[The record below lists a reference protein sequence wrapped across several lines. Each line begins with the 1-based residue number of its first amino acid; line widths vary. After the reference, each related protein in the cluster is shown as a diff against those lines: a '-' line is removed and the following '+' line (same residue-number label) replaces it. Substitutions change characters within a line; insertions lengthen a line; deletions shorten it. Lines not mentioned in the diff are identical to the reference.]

1 MLLALKPPIQN
12 GVTSSYDYSS
22 LASTASRYSP
32 PTSTGRLPSF
42 SNGSEERMSN
52 PHRGLPP
59 PAGMTLPPP
68 DRGLSAMAPLGQLPA
83 PPSQWAG
90 ADESMR
96 NWLQAKAE
104 EDRRKQEE
112 EKTKQE
118 GLRLDQRRI
127 EQTMLRE
134 SLSGGIP
141 PVMVPLIFAG
151 MGGAA
156 LSNQSLEW
164 AQYHMAQM
172 SIQSQQQQQQQ
183 QLQAQQQAAQQQQ
196 QQQQQQAA
204 QQQQQ
209 QLQQAVQHSPDIR
222 RDRSVPQNPYAGSQP
237 ILQPAT
243 QSSQQIQ
250 PQPAQTFGRPPVAAA
265 PAPRPSGGLSRL
277 NTVEMQLQ
285 TQPSSSTSQPGVQQ
299 LHPLSQSQS
308 ANEAQGSSSPS
319 GPGLFFHHWTPPS
332 TTNPNANS
340 IMPPTPSGTSQKSSP
355 AFQPNQSS
363 HLRSEYQS
371 SPKKRKATGGHQ
383 QAPPPTSQPTH
394 TSPSFSA
401 RSSRERDASPNSQ
414 DRGRHSRQRSNG
426 SSTRGH
432 DAQNVVRPSS
442 RQQRHEHSGG
452 AGEMHLK
459 RQATESSTSASGDE
473 RPTRYGPT
481 NSETRHSPFTAG
493 PEMRELPPKHEQET

>member
-1 MLLALKPPIQN
+1 
-12 GVTSSYDYSS
+12 
-22 LASTASRYSP
+22 
-32 PTSTGRLPSF
+32 
-42 SNGSEERMSN
+42 MSN

-68 DRGLSAMAPLGQLPA
+68 DRGLSTMAPLGQLPA

-118 GLRLDQRRI
+118 VLRLDQRRI

-172 SIQSQQQQQQQ
+172 TIQSQQQQQQQQQQ
-183 QLQAQQQAAQQQQ
+183 QLQAQHQAAQQVVQQ
-196 QQQQQQAA
+196 Q

-209 QLQQAVQHSPDIR
+209 QLQQAGQHSPEIR
-222 RDRSVPQNPYAGSQP
+222 RDRGVPQNPYAGTQP

-243 QSSQQIQ
+243 QPGQQIQ
-250 PQPAQTFGRPPVAAA
+250 PQTAPTFGRPAVAPAPA
-265 PAPRPSGGLSRL
+265 PAPRASGGLSRL

-285 TQPSSSTSQPGVQQ
+285 TQPSNSAPQSGSQQ
-299 LHPLSQSQS
+299 LHPLSQAQS
-308 ANEAQGSSSPS
+308 ANEAPGSSSPS

-332 TTNPNANS
+332 TSNPNANN
-340 IMPPTPSGTSQKSSP
+340 IMPPTSSGTSQKSSP

-363 HLRSEYQS
+363 HLRSEYQN

-383 QAPPPTSQPTH
+383 PAPPPTSQPMH

-401 RSSRERDASPNSQ
+401 RSSRERDTSPNSQ
-414 DRGRHSRQRSNG
+414 DRRRHSRPRSNG
-426 SSTRGH
+426 SSGRGTE
-432 DAQNVVRPSS
+432 APNVARPSS
-442 RQQRHEHSGG
+442 RQHRHEHSSG
-452 AGEMHLK
+452 ASEVHLK

-481 NSETRHSPFTAG
+481 NSETRRSSFTAG
-493 PEMRELPPKHEQET
+493 PEMREMPPKHEQET

>member
-22 LASTASRYSP
+22 LASPASRRSP
-32 PTSTGRLPSF
+32 PESTGRLPSF
-42 SNGSEERMSN
+42 SSSSEERMSN

-68 DRGLSAMAPLGQLPA
+68 DRGLSTMAPLGQLPA

-96 NWLQAKAE
+96 NWLHAKAE

-118 GLRLDQRRI
+118 VLRLDQRKI

-172 SIQSQQQQQQQ
+172 TIQSQQQQ
-183 QLQAQQQAAQQQQ
+183 QLQAQQVAQLQAAQQQQ
-196 QQQQQQAA
+196 H
-204 QQQQQ
+204 QQQ

-222 RDRSVPQNPYAGSQP
+222 RDRGVPQNPYAGTQP

-250 PQPAQTFGRPPVAAA
+250 PQPAQTFGRPAVAPA
-265 PAPRPSGGLSRL
+265 PAPRPSGSLSRL
-277 NTVEMQLQ
+277 NTVEVQLQ
-285 TQPSSSTSQPGVQQ
+285 TQPSSSTSQPGAQQ
-299 LHPLSQSQS
+299 LHPLSQAQS
-308 ANEAQGSSSPS
+308 TNEAQGSSSPS

-332 TTNPNANS
+332 TANPNANS
-340 IMPPTPSGTSQKSSP
+340 TMPLTPSGTSQKSSP

-363 HLRSEYQS
+363 HLRSEYQN
-371 SPKKRKATGGHQ
+371 SPKKRKAAGGHQ
-383 QAPPPTSQPTH
+383 QAPPPTSQPMH

-414 DRGRHSRQRSNG
+414 ERGRHSRQRSNG
-426 SSTRGH
+426 SSGHGH
-432 DAQNVVRPSS
+432 DAQNVARPSS
-442 RQQRHEHSGG
+442 RQQRHEHLGG
-452 AGEMHLK
+452 TGETHLK

-473 RPTRYGPT
+473 RPSRYGPT
-481 NSETRHSPFTAG
+481 NSETRRSPFTAG
-493 PEMRELPPKHEQET
+493 PDMRETPPKHEQET